1 MRDRIRKYYEEMI
14 SPGRTFQEKAF
25 LILTCFA
32 QIAVLLVMIGDM
44 VIGDNVVEIAT
55 LGGAFI
61 LSFPIMYLA
70 MRKRRT
76 DIGAILVTFAVVF
89 VVLPISYFFGGGIT
103 GGADLWFTF
112 SYLYVGLILIG
123 NMRKIM
129 LALLTVMVVGM
140 YAIDYLNP
148 TLLVRHTRK
157 MMILDSAVSAILVG
171 FIVYFMVYLL
181 NKMFQWENDR
191 TAKQAME
198 IEELNKAQNRFFSSM
213 SHEIRTPI
221 NTIIGLN
228 EMILRED
235 DISDEV
241 ADDARNIRSASKI
254 LLSLI
259 NDILDMSK
267 IESGKMDIVSVP
279 YDVGAMLSEIVNM
292 IWVRAD
298 EKGLKFTLD
307 VDPGLPASLVSDEV
321 RIKQI
326 LINLLNNAVK
336 YTQEGSVTLSIHCR
350 KTEKSKVL
358 VTYSVE
364 DTGMGIRK
372 ESIPYLF
379 DAFRREDERKNRY
392 IEGTGLGLS
401 IVKQLVDLL
410 GGEISVNSIYTKGS
424 TFVFTLEQ
432 EISDERA
439 LGKYEPGKYRD
450 NKRSDYHQS
459 FEAPKAKVL
468 IVDDN
473 SANLLVAAK
482 LLRNTKVQVKTV
494 LSGEEALKE
503 TATDH
508 YNVILM
514 DHMMPGMDG
523 IQCLHALR
531 EQSGGLCKDT
541 PVIALTANSG
551 AENQAMYRREG
562 FDGYLLKPVE
572 SSELEKTL
580 LEFLPVDLVQRND
593 DENTRFESDVIVR
606 QMRKKIPVL
615 ITTDS
620 ISDLPK
626 SLSRSLKIPVLPYK
640 VYTDK
645 AVFSDG
651 IEAEGDVVLKYLGK
665 NDALARS
672 EAPEPAEYEA
682 FFAEQ
687 LSYAQHII
695 HIALAKN
702 ASKGYANASEAAL
715 SFYNVKVFD
724 SGSLSSGTG
733 IITMAAK
740 AMVEGGQTDT
750 DVIIS
755 ALEKLRPKVNTSFI
769 MDTTEYL
776 YRGGRMTE
784 TIYKICNAFLLHPVI
799 ELKKSSMGVGGIIIG
814 NRARYRRR
822 YIEKTL
828 KNPSEI
834 DTSVLFITYVGMKKS
849 EIEAI
854 RDEVLKIVPFE
865 KVYLQKATTAIS
877 VNCGPGTF
885 GLLFTRK

>member
-1 MRDRIRKYYEEMI
+1 MRERIKKIYEEI
-14 SPGRTFQEKAF
+14 LSPGRTFQEKLF
-25 LILTCFA
+25 IILTVIA
-32 QIAVLLVMIGDM
+32 EIAVFLVCIGD
-44 VIGDNVVEIAT
+44 IIIRDNTIEIVVLMGMLLA
-55 LGGAFI
+55 
-61 LSFPIMYLA
+61 SFPIVYFTV
-70 MRKRRT
+70 KKKRT
-76 DIGAILVTFAVVF
+76 DIGALLIASGVVF
-89 VVLPISYFFGGGIT
+89 LVLPVTYFFGGGIT
-103 GGADLWFTF
+103 GGSDLWLTF
-112 SYLYVGLILIG
+112 AFLYVGLILVG
-123 NMRKIM
+123 NMRKLM
-129 LALLTVMVVGM
+129 LALLTLLVIAE
-140 YAIDYLNP
+140 YTIDYMNP
-148 TLLVRHTRK
+148 TLLERHTRK
-157 MMILDSAVSAILVG
+157 MMILDRAVSAVLVG
-171 FIVYFMVYLL
+171 FIVYTMVYFLR
-181 NKMFQWENDR
+181 KIFEWENEKTVR
-191 TAKQAME
+191 QAQE

-235 DISDEV
+235 ISEEV

-267 IESGKMDIVSVP
+267 IESGKMDIVNVP

-307 VDPGLPASLVSDEV
+307 VDPSLPAALVSDEV

-336 YTQEGSVTLSIHCR
+336 YTQEGSVTLSIHCH
-350 KTEKSKVL
+350 KTEKGKVL

-432 EISDERA
+432 EISDEKA
-439 LGKYEPGKYRD
+439 IGKYEPGKYRG
-450 NKRSDYHQS
+450 NKLSDYHQV

-473 SANLLVAAK
+473 SANLLVASK
-482 LLRNTKVQVKTV
+482 LLRNTKVQIKTAS
-494 LSGEEALKE
+494 SGAEALKE
-503 TATDH
+503 TAADH

-514 DHMMPGMDG
+514 DHMMPEMDG
-523 IQCLHALR
+523 IQCLHAIR
-531 EQSGGLCKDT
+531 EQSGGLCKDV
-541 PVIALTANSG
+541 PVVALTANAGS
-551 AENQAMYRREG
+551 ENQAMYRREG
-562 FDGYLLKPVE
+562 FDAYLLKPVE
-572 SSELEKTL
+572 AVELEKTL
-580 LEFLPVDLVQRND
+580 LELLPEDLVQRKG
-593 DENTRFESDVIVR
+593 EEGTRFESDVIVR
-606 QMRKKIPVL
+606 QMRRKIPIL

-620 ISDLPK
+620 ICDLPK
-626 SLSRSLKIPVLPYK
+626 SLIRSLKIPVLPYK

-651 IEAEGDVVLKYLGK
+651 VEAEGDVVLRYLGK

-672 EAPEPAEYEA
+672 EAPEPSEYEA

-702 ASKGYANASEAAL
+702 GSRGYANACEAAL

-733 IITMAAK
+733 IVTMAAK
-740 AMVEGGQTDT
+740 ALVDGGQTDT
-750 DVIIS
+750 DVIIKE
-755 ALEKLRPKVNTSFI
+755 LEKLRPKVSTSFI

-776 YRGGRMTE
+776 YRGGRMSE
-784 TIYKICNAFLLHPVI
+784 TVYKICNAFLLHPVI
-799 ELKKSSMGVGGIIIG
+799 VLKNSALKVGEIIIG
-814 NRARYRRR
+814 SRAGSRRR

-834 DTSVLFITYVGMKKS
+834 DTSILFITYVGMKKS
-849 EIEAI
+849 EIEEI

-865 KVYLQKATTAIS
+865 KVYLQKATTAIAI
-877 VNCGPGTF
+877 NCGPGTF
-885 GLLFTRK
+885 GLLFARK

>member
-1 MRDRIRKYYEEMI
+1 MKDGFKKIYDEII
-14 SPGRTFQEKAF
+14 SPGRTFQEKVF
-25 LILTCFA
+25 VILTV
-32 QIAVLLVMIGDM
+32 IAEVAVFLVFVGDIIIGEYFL
-44 VIGDNVVEIAT
+44 EIAILGST
-55 LGGAFI
+55 LLI
-61 LSFPIMYLA
+61 SFPITYLTFKKKKTHVGA
-70 MRKRRT
+70 MM
-76 DIGAILVTFAVVF
+76 IASGVVF
-89 VVLPISYFFGGGIT
+89 LVLPVTYFFGGGIT

-112 SYLYVGLILIG
+112 SYLYIGLILVG
-123 NMRKIM
+123 NMRKLM
-129 LALLTVMVVGM
+129 LALLTIEVILM
-140 YAIDYLNP
+140 YAVDYLNP
-148 TLLVRHTRK
+148 SLIERHTRNMLIK
-157 MMILDSAVSAILVG
+157 DSAISAILVG
-171 FIVYFMVYLL
+171 FIVYIMVYLL
-181 NKMFQWENDR
+181 NKMFQWENDKTVR
-191 TAKQAME
+191 QAQE
-198 IEELNKAQNRFFSSM
+198 IEELGKAQNRFFSSM

-228 EMILRED
+228 EMILREE
-235 DISDEV
+235 ISDEV

-267 IESGKMDIVSVP
+267 IESGKMDIVNVP
-279 YDVGAMLSEIVNM
+279 YDVGGMLSEIVNM

-336 YTQEGSVTLSIHCR
+336 YTEEGTVTLSIHCR
-350 KTEKSKVL
+350 KTDKSRVL

-432 EISDERA
+432 EVADERA
-439 LGKYEPGKYRD
+439 IGKYEPGKYKERG
-450 NKRSDYHQS
+450 RTDYQEL
-459 FEAPKAKVL
+459 FEAPKAKIL

-473 SANLLVAAK
+473 TANLLVATK
-482 LLRNTKVQVKTV
+482 LLRKTKVRITTAE
-494 LSGEEALKE
+494 SGAEALEK
-503 TATDH
+503 TASDH
-508 YNVILM
+508 YDIILM
-514 DHMMPGMDG
+514 DHMMPEMDG

-551 AENQAMYRREG
+551 SENQAMYRREG

-572 SSELEKTL
+572 STELERTL
-580 LEFLPVDLVQRND
+580 LEFLPDDLVQRKD
-593 DENTRFESDVIVR
+593 DENTKFESDLIVR

-620 ISDLPK
+620 ICDLPK
-626 SLSRSLKIPVLPYK
+626 DLMRSLKIPVLPYK
-640 VYTDK
+640 VYTDRG
-645 AVFSDG
+645 VFSDG
-651 IEAEGDVVLKYLGK
+651 VEAEGDVILKYLGSK
-665 NDALARS
+665 DSLAKS
-672 EAPEPAEYEA
+672 EAPEPSEYEA

-695 HIALAKN
+695 HIAFAKN
-702 ASKGYANASEAAL
+702 ASHGYANASEAAL

-733 IITMAAK
+733 IVTLAAK
-740 AMVEGGQTDT
+740 ALVDDGQTDT

-755 ALEKLRPKVNTSFI
+755 ELEKLRPRINTSFI

-784 TIYKICNAFLLHPVI
+784 TVYKICNAFLLHPVI
-799 ELKKSSMGVGGIIIG
+799 ELQKSSMKMGGIIIG
-814 NRARYRRR
+814 SRARYKRR

-828 KNPSEI
+828 RNPLDI
-834 DTSVLFITYVGMKKS
+834 DTSILFITYVGMKKS
-849 EIEAI
+849 EVEEI
-854 RDEVLKIVPFE
+854 RDEVLKVVPFE
-865 KVYLQKATTAIS
+865 KVYMQKATSAIS
-877 VNCGPGTF
+877 INCGPGTF
-885 GLLFTRK
+885 GLLFARK

>member
-1 MRDRIRKYYEEMI
+1 MRERIKKIYEEI
-14 SPGRTFQEKAF
+14 LSPGRTFQEKLF
-25 LILTCFA
+25 IILTVIA
-32 QIAVLLVMIGDM
+32 AIAVFLVCIGDII
-44 VIGDNVVEIAT
+44 IGDNTVEVAIL
-55 LGGAFI
+55 LGMLLFA
-61 LSFPIMYLA
+61 FPIVYFTV
-70 MRKRRT
+70 KKKRT
-76 DIGAILVTFAVVF
+76 DIGALLIASGVVF
-89 VVLPISYFFGGGIT
+89 MVLPVTYFFGGGIT
-103 GGADLWFTF
+103 GGSDLWFTF
-112 SYLYVGLILIG
+112 AFLYVGLILVG
-123 NMRKIM
+123 NMRKLM
-129 LALLTVMVVGM
+129 LALLTLLVIAE
-140 YAIDYLNP
+140 YTIDYMNP
-148 TLLVRHTRK
+148 TLLERHTRK
-157 MMILDSAVSAILVG
+157 MMILDRAVSAVLVG
-171 FIVYFMVYLL
+171 FIVYIMVYFLR
-181 NKMFQWENDR
+181 KIFEWENEK
-191 TAKQAME
+191 TARQAQE

-228 EMILRED
+228 EMILRE

-307 VDPGLPASLVSDEV
+307 VDPSLPASLVSDEV

-336 YTQEGSVTLSIHCR
+336 YTQEGSVTLSIHCH
-350 KTEKSKVL
+350 KTEKGKVL

-432 EISDERA
+432 EISDEKA
-439 LGKYEPGKYRD
+439 IGKYEPGKYRG
-450 NKRSDYHQS
+450 NKGSDYHQV

-473 SANLLVAAK
+473 SANLLVASK
-482 LLRNTKVQVKTV
+482 LLRNTKVQIKTAT
-494 LSGEEALKE
+494 SGAEALKE
-503 TATDH
+503 TAADH
-508 YNVILM
+508 YNIILM
-514 DHMMPGMDG
+514 DHMMPEMDG
-523 IQCLHALR
+523 IQCLHAIR
-531 EQSGGLCKDT
+531 EQSGGLCKDV
-541 PVIALTANSG
+541 PVVALTANAGS
-551 AENQAMYRREG
+551 ENQAMYRREG
-562 FDGYLLKPVE
+562 FDAYLLKPVE
-572 SSELEKTL
+572 AVELEKTL
-580 LEFLPVDLVQRND
+580 LELLPEDLVQRKG
-593 DENTRFESDVIVR
+593 EEGVRFESDVIVR
-606 QMRKKIPVL
+606 QMRRKIPIL

-620 ISDLPK
+620 ICDLPK
-626 SLSRSLKIPVLPYK
+626 SLIRSLKIPVLPYK

-651 IEAEGDVVLKYLGK
+651 VEAEGDVVLRYLGK

-672 EAPEPAEYEA
+672 EAPEPSEYEA

-702 ASKGYANASEAAL
+702 GSRGYANACEAAL

-733 IITMAAK
+733 IVTMAAK
-740 AMVEGGQTDT
+740 ALVDGGQTDT
-750 DVIIS
+750 DVIIRE
-755 ALEKLRPKVNTSFI
+755 LEKLRPKVSTSFI

-776 YRGGRMTE
+776 YRGGRMSE

-799 ELKKSSMGVGGIIIG
+799 ELKNSALKVGEIIIG
-814 NRARYRRR
+814 SRAGSRRR

-849 EIEAI
+849 EIEEI

-865 KVYLQKATTAIS
+865 KVYLQKATTAIAI
-877 VNCGPGTF
+877 NCGPGTF
-885 GLLFTRK
+885 GLLFARK

>member
-1 MRDRIRKYYEEMI
+1 MRDRIKKIYEDI
-14 SPGRTFQEKAF
+14 LSPGRTFQEKLF
-25 LILTCFA
+25 VILTVIA
-32 QIAVLLVMIGDM
+32 EIAVLLVFIGDII
-44 VIGDNVVEIAT
+44 IGDAFIEIAC
-55 LGGAFI
+55 LGSV
-61 LSFPIMYLA
+61 LVVSLPITYISTK
-70 MRKRRT
+70 KRRT
-76 DIGAILVTFAVVF
+76 DIGALFITMGVVF
-89 VVLPISYFFGGGIT
+89 VVLPVSYFFGGGIT
-103 GGADLWFTF
+103 GGTDLWFTF
-112 SYLYVGLILIG
+112 AFLYVGLILVG
-123 NMRKIM
+123 RQRKVM
-129 LALLTVMVVGM
+129 LTILTMLIIAE
-140 YAIDYLNP
+140 YAIDYMNP
-148 TLLVRHTRK
+148 SLLERHTRK
-157 MMILDSAVSAILVG
+157 MMIEDRAISAILVG
-171 FIVYFMVYLL
+171 FIVYIMVYLL
-181 NKMFQWENDR
+181 NKMFEWENEK
-191 TAKQAME
+191 TARQAQE

-228 EMILRED
+228 EMILRE

-267 IESGKMDIVSVP
+267 IESGKMDIVNAP
-279 YDVGAMLSEIVNM
+279 YDVGGMLSEIVNM

-307 VDPGLPASLVSDEV
+307 VDPSLPSSLVSDEV

-350 KTEKSKVL
+350 RTEKSRVL

-379 DAFRREDERKNRY
+379 DAFRREDERANRY

-432 EISDERA
+432 EISDEKSI
-439 LGKYEPGKYRD
+439 GKYEPGKYRGS
-450 NKRSDYHQS
+450 KGSDYHQV
-459 FEAPKAKVL
+459 FEAPKAKIL

-473 SANLLVAAK
+473 SANLLVATK
-482 LLRNTKVQVKTV
+482 LLRNTRVQIKTAT
-494 LSGEEALKE
+494 SGEAALKE
-503 TATDH
+503 TASDH
-508 YNVILM
+508 YNIILM
-514 DHMMPGMDG
+514 DHKMPGMDG
-523 IQCLHALR
+523 IQCLHAIR
-531 EQSGGLCKDT
+531 EQAGGLCKDT
-541 PVIALTANSG
+541 PVVVLTANSG
-551 AENQAMYRREG
+551 SENQAMYRREG
-562 FDGYLLKPVE
+562 FDAYLLKPVE
-572 SSELEKTL
+572 SIELEKTL
-580 LEFLPVDLVQRND
+580 LEFLPEDLVQRKD
-593 DENTRFESDVIVR
+593 DESTRFESDVIVR

-620 ISDLPK
+620 ICDLPK
-626 SLSRSLKIPVLPYK
+626 SLTRSLKIPVLPYR

-651 IEAEGDVVLKYLGK
+651 VEAEGDVVLRYLGK

-672 EAPEPAEYEA
+672 EAPEPSEYEA

-702 ASKGYANASEAAL
+702 SSRGYANACEAAL

-733 IITMAAK
+733 LVVLAAK
-740 AMVEGGQTDT
+740 AMVDGGQTDT
-750 DVIIS
+750 DVIIRE
-755 ALEKLRPKVNTSFI
+755 LEKIRTKVSTSFI

-776 YRGGRMTE
+776 YRGGRMPE

-799 ELKKSSMGVGGIIIG
+799 KLDKSTMSVGGIIVG

-834 DTSVLFITYVGMKKS
+834 DTSEVFITYVGLKGS
-849 EIEAI
+849 EIEEI
-854 RDEVLKIVPFE
+854 KESVLSKVPFE
-865 KVYLQKATTAIS
+865 KVYVQKATTAIS
-877 VNCGPGTF
+877 INCGPGTF
-885 GLLFTRK
+885 GLLFKRK

>member
-1 MRDRIRKYYEEMI
+1 MKDGLKKIYEEMI
-14 SPGRTFQEKAF
+14 SPGRTFQEKVF
-25 LILTCFA
+25 VLLTV
-32 QIAVLLVMIGDM
+32 IAEVAVFLVMIGDII
-44 VIGDNVVEIAT
+44 IGDNFFEIAT
-55 LGGAFI
+55 LGGM
-61 LSFPIMYLA
+61 LLVSFPITYLA
-70 MRKRRT
+70 IKKKKT
-76 DIGAILVTFAVVF
+76 NVGAMLIASGVVF
-89 VVLPISYFFGGGIT
+89 LVLPVTYFLGGGIY
-103 GGADLWFTF
+103 GGSDLWFTF
-112 SYLYVGLILIG
+112 SYLYIGLILVG
-123 NMRKIM
+123 NIRKLM
-129 LALLTVMVVGM
+129 LTLLTFEVIAM
-140 YAIDYLNP
+140 YTIDYLNP
-148 TLLVRHTRK
+148 TLIERHTRQ
-157 MMILDSAVSAILVG
+157 MMIKDSAISAILVG
-171 FIVYFMVYLL
+171 FIVYIMVYLL
-181 NKMFQWENDR
+181 NKMFQWENEK
-191 TAKQAME
+191 TAKQAQE
-198 IEELNKAQNRFFSSM
+198 IEELGKAQNRFFSSM

-228 EMILRED
+228 EMILRE

-267 IESGKMDIVSVP
+267 IESGKMDIVNAP

-298 EKGLKFTLD
+298 EKGLRFTLD

-350 KTEKSKVL
+350 KTDTGKVL

-432 EISDERA
+432 EVSDERA

-450 NKRSDYHQS
+450 KKRTDYRQM

-473 SANLLVAAK
+473 TANLLVATK
-482 LLRNTKVQVKTV
+482 LLRNTKVQIKTAT
-494 LSGEEALKE
+494 SGEEALRE
-503 TATDH
+503 TASDH

-523 IQCLHALR
+523 IQCLHALK

-551 AENQAMYRREG
+551 SENQAMYRREG

-580 LEFLPVDLVQRND
+580 LEFLPDDLVQRKD
-593 DENTRFESDVIVR
+593 DDNTRFESDVIVR

-626 SLSRSLKIPVLPYK
+626 SLCKSLKIPVLPYK

-651 IEAEGDVVLKYLGK
+651 VEAEGDVVLKYLGK

-672 EAPEPAEYEA
+672 EAPEPSEYEE

-702 ASKGYANASEAAL
+702 ASRGYANASEAAL

-733 IITMAAK
+733 IVTLAAK
-740 AMVEGGQTDT
+740 AMVDDGQTDT
-750 DVIIS
+750 DVIIRE
-755 ALEKLRPKVNTSFI
+755 LEKLRPKVSTSFI

-784 TIYKICNAFLLHPVI
+784 TIYKMCNAFLLHPVI
-799 ELKKSSMGVGGIIIG
+799 ELTRSSMSVGGIIVG

-834 DTSVLFITYVGMKKS
+834 DTSLLFITYVGISKS

-854 RDEVLKIVPFE
+854 RDEVLKIVPFK

-877 VNCGPGTF
+877 INCGPGTF

>member
-1 MRDRIRKYYEEMI
+1 MRDRLKKIYEEI
-14 SPGRTFQEKAF
+14 LSPGRTFQEKLF
-25 LILTCFA
+25 VILTVIA
-32 QIAVLLVMIGDM
+32 EIAVLLVFIGDI
-44 VIGDNVVEIAT
+44 VIGDAFIEIAC
-55 LGGAFI
+55 LGLVLI
-61 LSFPIMYLA
+61 LSLPITYLSTK
-70 MRKRRT
+70 KRRT
-76 DIGAILVTFAVVF
+76 DIGAICITIGVVF
-89 VVLPISYFFGGGIT
+89 VVLPVTYFFGGGIT
-103 GGADLWFTF
+103 GGSDLWFTF
-112 SYLYVGLILIG
+112 AFLYVGLILVG
-123 NMRKIM
+123 RQRKVM
-129 LALLTVMVVGM
+129 LTLLTMLIIAE
-140 YAIDYLNP
+140 YTIDYLNP
-148 TLLVRHTRK
+148 SLLERHTRK
-157 MMILDSAVSAILVG
+157 MMIEDRAVSAILVG
-171 FIVYFMVYLL
+171 FIVYIMVYLL
-181 NKMFQWENDR
+181 NKMFEWENEK
-191 TAKQAME
+191 TARQAQE

-228 EMILRED
+228 EMILRE

-267 IESGKMDIVSVP
+267 IESGKMDIVNAP
-279 YDVGAMLSEIVNM
+279 YDVGGMLSEIVNM

-298 EKGLKFTLD
+298 EKGLRFTLD
-307 VDPGLPASLVSDEV
+307 VDPSLPSSLVSDEV

-336 YTQEGSVTLSIHCR
+336 YTREGSVTLSIHCR
-350 KTEKSKVL
+350 RTEKSRVL

-379 DAFRREDERKNRY
+379 DAFRREDERANRY

-432 EISDERA
+432 EISDEKA
-439 LGKYEPGKYRD
+439 IGKYEPGKYRGS
-450 NKRSDYHQS
+450 KGSDYHQV

-473 SANLLVAAK
+473 TANLLVATK
-482 LLRNTKVQVKTV
+482 LLRNTRVQIKTAT
-494 LSGEEALKE
+494 SGEAALKE
-503 TATDH
+503 TAADH
-508 YNVILM
+508 YNIILM

-523 IQCLHALR
+523 IQCLHAIR
-531 EQSGGLCKDT
+531 EQAGGLCKDT
-541 PVIALTANSG
+541 PVVVLTANSG
-551 AENQAMYRREG
+551 SENQAMYRREG
-562 FDGYLLKPVE
+562 FDAYLLKPVE
-572 SSELEKTL
+572 SLELEKTL
-580 LEFLPVDLVQRND
+580 LEFLPEDLVQRKD
-593 DENTRFESDVIVR
+593 DDSTRFESDVIVR

-620 ISDLPK
+620 ICDLPR
-626 SLSRSLKIPVLPYK
+626 SLTRSLKIPVLPYK

-651 IEAEGDVVLKYLGK
+651 VEAEGDVVLRYLGK
-665 NDALARS
+665 NDSLARS
-672 EAPEPAEYEA
+672 EAPEPSDYEA

-702 ASKGYANASEAAL
+702 ASRGYANACEAAL

-733 IITMAAK
+733 LVVLAAK
-740 AMVEGGQTDT
+740 AMVDGGQTDT
-750 DVIIS
+750 DVIIRE
-755 ALEKLRPKVNTSFI
+755 LEKVRPKVSTSFI

-776 YRGGRMTE
+776 YRGGRMPE
-784 TIYKICNAFLLHPVI
+784 TIYKMCNAFLLHPVI
-799 ELKKSSMGVGGIIIG
+799 ELDKSSMSTGGIIVG

-834 DTSVLFITYVGMKKS
+834 DTSELFITYVGLKSS
-849 EIEAI
+849 EIEEI
-854 RDEVLKIVPFE
+854 KEEVLKKVPFE
-865 KVYLQKATTAIS
+865 KIYVQKATTAIS
-877 VNCGPGTF
+877 INCGPGTF
-885 GLLFTRK
+885 GLLFKRK